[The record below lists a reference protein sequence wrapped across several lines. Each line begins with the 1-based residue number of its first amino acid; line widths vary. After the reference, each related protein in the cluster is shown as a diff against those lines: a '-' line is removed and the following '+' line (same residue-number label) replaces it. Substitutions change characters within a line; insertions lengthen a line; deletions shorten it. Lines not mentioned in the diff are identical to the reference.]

1 MTQTFYFL
9 HTTSDR
15 AWQTDDPQQWLI
27 DHRDDD
33 LLAPARERLVL
44 SPDDPERCLR
54 AVLRRC
60 GLVLVRVL
68 TNSQIVIRHWG
79 EPTPGMRKWAKS
91 FGWNRTGTGVV
102 FENLKTGKVA
112 VHQDGQD
119 VLLHGESVGLTFPWV
134 AYETKYERRLAEE
147 VDDHDAASAS
157 ITNFEWEGSPPERLT
172 WRVLKAIWFAEL
184 VECPNCDVP
193 LVLVSFGWQRGMLSF
208 RSGRVVRY
216 CLRCRRRFEVNE
228 DRPLAWLADTLPAP
242 LRPSHLRLWDTI
254 PINWSVPSLGH
265 ARPVQLAD
273 GERS

>member
-1 MTQTFYFL
+1 MPNFYFI
-9 HTTSDR
+9 HMTSGR
-15 AWQTDDPQQWLI
+15 AWPTKGPPHLWLL

-44 SPDDPERCLR
+44 SHDDPERCLR

-68 TNSQIVIRHWG
+68 TNSQIVVRHWG
-79 EPTPGMRKWAKS
+79 EPAPSMRTWAKM

-102 FENLKTGKVA
+102 FENLKTGKVV
-112 VHQDGQD
+112 VHQDGED
-119 VLLHGESVGLTFPWV
+119 LLIFGERVGPSFPWNV
-134 AYETKYERRLAEE
+134 YAAKYKRRD
-147 VDDHDAASAS
+147 VDEPDDDDTAPAST
-157 ITNFEWEGSPPERLT
+157 TNFVWANCPNGLN
-172 WRVLKAIWFAEL
+172 WNVLKAAWNTER

-242 LRPSHLRLWDTI
+242 LRPTHLRLWASI
-254 PINWSVPSLGH
+254 PIDWPRLSLGN
-265 ARPVQLAD
+265 AQSVQVVD
-273 GERS
+273 RGE